1 MPNPQL
7 TIGMPV
13 YNDVDFIEE
22 SLNSILNQTYGNFKL
37 IISDDCST
45 DGSLNII
52 EQFAKK
58 DSRIEVIR
66 QTKNLGISKNMELLL
81 EKAQTPYFMWAG
93 DDDIMKETFV
103 EKLMTALEQNSTYVA
118 AFSTMQFIDE
128 ENLPVGEVIDYD
140 YEHENTKKRLKNFIK
155 DPFDGFGYGLFR
167 TEAIRGVRFPIW
179 VWPNKKVSWNNIYPT
194 LCFYLAKGN
203 YKHVYDEPLFL
214 KRIKTK
220 VNHSETPKNRF
231 VEFFSFSI
239 RRINLFFVSRKNIR
253 KEYKMNIPLTMY
265 MFKKW
270 TIVPIYYSFIGMFS
284 KRLET
289 P

>member
-140 YEHENTKKRLKNFIK
+140 YEHANTKKRLKNFIK
-155 DPFDGFGYGLFR
+155 NPFDGFGYGLFR
-167 TEAIRGVRFPIW
+167 TETIRGVRFPVW
-179 VWPNKKVSWNNIYPT
+179 VWPNQKPS
-194 LCFYLAKGN
+194 KGLDRKSTRLN
-203 YKHVYDEPLFL
+203 SSHV
-214 KRIKTK
+214 RISYA
-220 VNHSETPKNRF
+220 VF
-231 VEFFSFSI
+231 C
-239 RRINLFFVSRKNIR
+239 L
-253 KEYKMNIPLTMY
+253 
-265 MFKKW
+265 
-270 TIVPIYYSFIGMFS
+270 
-284 KRLET
+284 
-289 P
+289 

>member
-140 YEHENTKKRLKNFIK
+140 YEHANTKKRLKNFIK
-155 DPFDGFGYGLFR
+155 NPFDGFSYGLFRTEAIRGVRFRSDIMKETFVEKLMTALEQNSTYVAAFSTMQFIDEENLPVGEVIDYDYEHANTKKRLKNFIKNPFDGFGYGLFR

-194 LCFYLAKGN
+194 LCFY
-203 YKHVYDEPLFL
+203 
-214 KRIKTK
+214 
-220 VNHSETPKNRF
+220 
-231 VEFFSFSI
+231 
-239 RRINLFFVSRKNIR
+239 
-253 KEYKMNIPLTMY
+253 
-265 MFKKW
+265 
-270 TIVPIYYSFIGMFS
+270 
-284 KRLET
+284 
-289 P
+289 